1 MNLFLANLLLALL
14 WVSLSG
20 VFSPANLA
28 FGFLIGYLALFVSRR
43 AFAPSNYFGVVER
56 LVRFGFFFVYELI
69 LANLRVAY
77 EVLTPRH
84 NMHPRVIALPLQA
97 RTDFEI
103 SALAILISLTP
114 GTLSLDVSA
123 DKRVLYIHAMFAE
136 DEEAVRKDIQDNL
149 EARLLAI
156 WRQKPMLEEKPK

>member
-1 MNLFLANLLLALL
+1 MNLFLANILLALL

-20 VFSPANLA
+20 VFSPANLL

-56 LVRFGFFFVYELI
+56 LVRFIFFFAYELF

-84 NMHPRVIALPLQA
+84 NMHSRVIALPLRA

-103 SALAILISLTP
+103 TALAILISLTP

-123 DKRVLYIHAMFAE
+123 DKRVLFIHAMFAE
-136 DEEAVRKDIQDNL
+136 DEEEVRKDIQNNL

-156 WRQKPMLEEKPK
+156 WRQQPSQ

>member
-1 MNLFLANLLLALL
+1 MSLFLTNLLLALL

-20 VFSPANLA
+20 NFSPANLL
-28 FGFLIGYLALFVSRR
+28 FGYLIGYLALFLSRR

-56 LVRFGFFFVYELI
+56 LVRFVFFFAWELI
-69 LANLRVAY
+69 VANLRVAY

-97 RTDFEI
+97 HTDFEI

-123 DKRVLYIHAMFAE
+123 DKKVLYIHAMFAE
-136 DEEAVRKDIQDNL
+136 DEESVRNDIQNNL

-156 WRQKPMLEEKPK
+156 WRQPPS

>member
-1 MNLFLANLLLALL
+1 MSLFLTNILLALL
-14 WVSLSG
+14 WSFLSG
-20 VFSPANLA
+20 VFNPANLL
-28 FGFLIGYLALFVSRR
+28 FGYLIGYLALFFSRR
-43 AFAPSNYFGVVER
+43 LFAPSNYFGVVER
-56 LVRFGFFFVYELI
+56 LGRFIFFFVYELF
-69 LANLRVAY
+69 LANFRVAY

-84 NMHPRVIALPLQA
+84 NMHPRVIALPLKA

-103 SALAILISLTP
+103 TALAILLSLTP

-136 DEEAVRKDIQDNL
+136 DEEEVRKDIQNNL

-156 WRQKPMLEEKPK
+156 WRQQPSQ

>member
-1 MNLFLANLLLALL
+1 MNIFLANILLALL

-20 VFSPANLA
+20 IFSPANLLL
-28 FGFLIGYLALFVSRR
+28 GYLIGYLALFISRR
-43 AFAPSNYFGVVER
+43 AFGPTNYFVVVER
-56 LVRFGFFFVYELI
+56 LVRFALFFAWELF

-84 NMHPRVIALPLQA
+84 NMQPRVIALPLQA

-103 SALAILISLTP
+103 SALAIFISLTP

-136 DEEAVRKDIQDNL
+136 DEEKVRKDIQNNL

-156 WRQKPMLEEKPK
+156 LRQPPT

>member
-1 MNLFLANLLLALL
+1 
-14 WVSLSG
+14 
-20 VFSPANLA
+20 
-28 FGFLIGYLALFVSRR
+28 
-43 AFAPSNYFGVVER
+43 
-56 LVRFGFFFVYELI
+56 
-69 LANLRVAY
+69 
-77 EVLTPRH
+77 
-84 NMHPRVIALPLQA
+84 MHPRVIALPLQA

-156 WRQKPMLEEKPK
+156 WRQKPTIEEKVK

>member
-1 MNLFLANLLLALL
+1 
-14 WVSLSG
+14 
-20 VFSPANLA
+20 
-28 FGFLIGYLALFVSRR
+28 
-43 AFAPSNYFGVVER
+43 
-56 LVRFGFFFVYELI
+56 
-69 LANLRVAY
+69 
-77 EVLTPRH
+77 
-84 NMHPRVIALPLQA
+84 LPLQA

-156 WRQKPMLEEKPK
+156 WRQKPTIEEKVK

>member
-1 MNLFLANLLLALL
+1 MSLFLTNILLALL

-20 VFSPANLA
+20 NFSPVNLL
-28 FGFLIGYLALFVSRR
+28 FGYLIGYLALFLSRR

-56 LVRFGFFFVYELI
+56 LVRFVFFFLWELT

-123 DKRVLYIHAMFAE
+123 DKKVLYIHAMFAE
-136 DEEAVRKDIQDNL
+136 DEEAVRKDIQNNL

-156 WRQKPMLEEKPK
+156 WRQPPS